1 MAAVVTIVAVNTALY
16 ITSNLLIYFF
26 KYDLGGKNWYADYT
40 LFNTV
45 SGGSQILAMMLL
57 YPLLRKIFSNMN
69 IFYVSL
75 AMSMAGYLIILGGA
89 ASGKGNIYIYLI
101 PGILVLA
108 ASGMNNVLV
117 TIFLANTVD
126 YGQVTLGS
134 RDESVIFSMQT
145 FVVKLASGVA
155 AFVASITLQFLNL
168 SDEATTEA
176 QQTMDMS
183 VGVSDA
189 SRMGLRAV
197 MTLIPI
203 AVLIFAFIW
212 FRKKYIL
219 TDTKMEEIAEKLG
232 KNKN

>member
-1 MAAVVTIVAVNTALY
+1 
-16 ITSNLLIYFF
+16 
-26 KYDLGGKNWYADYT
+26 
-40 LFNTV
+40 
-45 SGGSQILAMMLL
+45 
-57 YPLLRKIFSNMN
+57 
-69 IFYVSL
+69 
-75 AMSMAGYLIILGGA
+75 MAGYLIILGVA